1 MAQNPNYGGKRTG
14 AGRKATIDGKTI
26 AKTFRLSEQA
36 AELLEGVRDKSAF
49 IDKLIKDHFQQ
60 ASQ

>member
-1 MAQNPNYGGKRTG
+1 MAQNPNYGGKRLG

-26 AKTFRLSEQA
+26 AKTFRLSDQA
-36 AELLEGVRDKSAF
+36 VEYLKAVKDKSAF

-60 ASQ
+60 APQ